1 MPAKPMALASAGCYR
16 SGVLRDMNFNG
27 KWRDYQA
34 RVLEEMDQHFDD
46 RRLHVVAAP
55 GAGKTV
61 LGLEI
66 VRRIGRPALVF
77 APTIAIRDQWEERL
91 CPLFLPDRP
100 AAGTISRD
108 LAAPSELTLTTYQ
121 ALDSIRRG
129 DQLGDLI
136 TALAAHGPLTLV
148 FDEAHHLRREWWK
161 CLIDIANRLKDAK
174 IVALTATPPYD
185 AGQAEWVRYE
195 ELCGPIDLEIGIPEL
210 VRNGDLCPHQDHL
223 VLSAPSGDALDLL
236 DARRAA
242 LGDLAQD
249 LRSDQALLDWLAAHP
264 WLTDPEAHV
273 EAILE
278 APEMLSAV
286 LVLLAAAGRPLP
298 KPALKLLGVNAA
310 DVPAPSLFWLERL
323 LDGLVAR
330 HQEAFPLEPARRK
343 ALADRLHRH
352 GLIEGGRVRL
362 RHTRSVFKLMTGSL
376 AKLDSI
382 RAIARAET
390 AMLGPDLR
398 MVVLSDHIRAG
409 ELPTRPEAEFHSAKL
424 GVVPIFK
431 ALRRSCTDA
440 DYLAVL
446 TGSLVL
452 IPLRAWEALL
462 TAAADL
468 RIDPA
473 VFRKADLPGCPGHV
487 RIDCRTGSSAALVRV
502 ITAMFTR
509 GDLHILVGT
518 QSLLGE
524 GWDAPVLNSLVLASN
539 TASFMLSNQMRG
551 RAIRIDPERPAKVA
565 NIWHLA
571 TIDPGDRESWEAL
584 AGTFDWGFLNDGGGS
599 EISDL
604 DVVARRFRSFEGI
617 ANGPSTLI
625 EDGLARLGID
635 PAATAQETNERSFAL
650 AADRGGTAEKWRV
663 SLGEGTP
670 RARVRETAA
679 ARYAPQALS
688 MADTLHALAWSA
700 AGSGA
705 AAGAYALRGVESF
718 ADFGLVGMGLAGAAT
733 LASLPRLAKA
743 GMLAWR
749 NGSLEGSLR
758 EVAWVTLRALVR
770 AGVVSANDWDNAA
783 VEIRT
788 SLDGR
793 KDVVL
798 TGVSRAAE
806 RQVMQAL
813 AEILGPVQNPRYLL
827 VRRSRLGLRR
837 RIDYHA
843 VPALLGARKEQAEN
857 FASLWVERIG
867 SSDLVFTR
875 SAEGRRLLLRAR
887 AMSFA
892 AGFQRRV
899 DRRSVWL

>member
-1 MPAKPMALASAGCYR
+1 MVLTRRGCYR
-16 SGVLRDMNFNG
+16 FNVLRDMNFKG
-27 KWRDYQA
+27 EWRDYQA
-34 RVLEEMDQHFDD
+34 RVLEEMEQHFGD

-66 VRRIGRPALVF
+66 VRRMGRPALVF

-91 CPLFLPDRP
+91 SPLFLPEPP
-100 AAGTISRD
+100 AAGAISRD
-108 LAAPSELTLTTYQ
+108 LTHPHELTLTTYQ

-129 DQLGDLI
+129 DQLDALI
-136 TALAAHGPLTLV
+136 AALGAQGPLTLV

-161 CLIDIANRLKDAK
+161 CLVELANRLKDAR

-185 AGQAEWVRYE
+185 AGHAEWARYE

-223 VLSAPSGDALDLL
+223 ILSVPTGDALALL
-236 DARRAA
+236 DARRSA
-242 LGDLAQD
+242 LGDLAQE
-249 LRSDQALLDWLAAHP
+249 LRSDDALLDWLAAHP

-286 LVLLAAAGRPLP
+286 LVLLAAAARPLP
-298 KPALKLLGVNAA
+298 KPALKLLGVAA
-310 DVPAPSLFWLERL
+310 AEVPTPSQFWLERL
-323 LDGLVAR
+323 LDGLIAR
-330 HQEAFPLEPARRK
+330 HQEAFPLDPPRRK
-343 ALADRLHRH
+343 ALAERLHRH

-362 RHTRSVFKLMTGSL
+362 GHTRSVFKLMTGSL

-382 RAIARAET
+382 QTIARAET

-409 ELPTRPEAEFHSAKL
+409 ELPTRPDADYRPAKL
-424 GVVPIFK
+424 GVVPIFES
-431 ALRRSCTDA
+431 LRRSCIDA
-440 DYLAVL
+440 EYLAVL

-452 IPLRAWEALL
+452 IPLRAWDALL
-462 TAAADL
+462 TAAEAL

-473 VFRKADLPGCPGHV
+473 GFRKADLVGCPGHIRV
-487 RIDCRTGSSAALVRV
+487 ECRTGSSAALVRV

-551 RAIRIDPERPAKVA
+551 RAIRIDPARPAKVA

-584 AGTFDWGFLNDGGGS
+584 SGTFDWGFLNDGGAS

-604 DVVARRFRSFEGI
+604 DVVARRFRAFEGI

-635 PAATAQETNERSFAL
+635 PAASAQESNARTFAL
-650 AADRGGTAEKWRV
+650 AADRPAIAERWRV
-663 SLGEGTP
+663 SLGEGAP

-688 MADTLHALAWSA
+688 WADTLHALGWSA
-700 AGSGA
+700 GASGA
-705 AAGAYALRGVESF
+705 MAGAYGLRGVESF

-733 LASLPRLAKA
+733 LASLPGLAKA

-749 NGSLEGSLR
+749 NGSLEGSLS
-758 EVAWVTLRALVR
+758 EVAWVTLRALVA
-770 AGVVSANDWDNAA
+770 AGVVSASDWDNAA

-806 RQVMQAL
+806 RHVMQAI

-827 VRRSRLGLRR
+827 VRKSWLGLRR
-837 RIDYHA
+837 RTDYHA
-843 VPALLGARKEQAEN
+843 VPSVLGARKEQAEQ
-857 FASLWVERIG
+857 FASLWAERIG

-875 SAEGRRLLLRAR
+875 SAEGRRLLLKAR
-887 AMSFA
+887 AASFA